1 MVNYDQSGM
10 SLPSLLSLTK
20 VLTLIGCEQELGI
33 DKTTLIIPASSL
45 PTPLTTMRT
54 PVSRTSTADPRTDSA
69 RTHTLPASNLRDLG
83 THLCA
88 LPTGEHC
95 PKGLI
100 CLGCAHVQP
109 KKSAVPVFRRMLA
122 SHERGLVAARGHRE
136 PAGQIAAREMEMVR
150 IKGALQR
157 AEELSDDVAA
167 AIERAS

>member
-1 MVNYDQSGM
+1 M
-10 SLPSLLSLTK
+10 
-20 VLTLIGCEQELGI
+20 
-33 DKTTLIIPASSL
+33 
-45 PTPLTTMRT
+45 
-54 PVSRTSTADPRTDSA
+54 
-69 RTHTLPASNLRDLG
+69 G

-100 CLGCAHVQP
+100 CLGCAHAQP
-109 KKSAVPVFRRMLA
+109 KKSAVPIFRRMLT
-122 SHERGLVAARGHRE
+122 SHERSLATARGHSE
-136 PAGQIAAREMEMVR
+136 PAGQIAAREMEIVR